1 MSKLTFRK
9 AALNALSSPEALN
22 QVLVVTKPTSWLALV
37 ALGIVIVSAFLWG
50 IFGSVP
56 TVVEARGI
64 LVQEGGITTITALG
78 QGTLSRMIV
87 SEGDTVRPGDT
98 VAIIDVPDLQLKLEN
113 CYAAVRDADSV
124 YSNTLRSVGQS
135 GSLRSSTT
143 SNLRSERSI
152 TLKAAQDKLA
162 TEERQLVAMKDLL
175 DRGLITN
182 YEYIGAKEKVLQAQQ
197 AIIHVRTTE
206 LQDKTQDIQSSFQNQ
221 QDLIRAKEQ
230 LATAIRAANE
240 VQLQYN
246 MSRVVKA
253 NSGGVVTQV
262 SAPLGALVTSGTPIV
277 SVEQDMLN
285 RFMGKHLS
293 VAIFVPPA
301 QGKKISNGMRVR
313 VVPTNIEAS
322 EYGSIEANTIYVS
335 DFPLDANA
343 VRRFINNDAL
353 STYFSVQQEPPIG
366 VVAELVVDTNN
377 TSGFRWTSGRGPDTR
392 ITSGSICTCS
402 IIVNDQRPITL
413 LLPWLKRFLGLS
425 NA

>member
-22 QVLVVTKPTSWLALV
+22 QVLVVTKPVSWVALV
-37 ALGIVIVSAFLWG
+37 ALGTVVVAAFLWG
-50 IFGSVP
+50 VLGSVP

-64 LVQEGGITTITALG
+64 LVREGGITTITALG
-78 QGTLSRMIV
+78 QGILSRMIV
-87 SEGDTVRPGDT
+87 SEGDTVRAGDT
-98 VAIIDVPDLQLKLEN
+98 IAFIDVPDLQLKLEN
-113 CYAAVRDADSV
+113 SYAAVRDADSV
-124 YSNTLRSVGQS
+124 YTNTLRSVGLS

-162 TEERQLVAMKDLL
+162 NEERQLAAMKDLL

-182 YEYIGAKEKVLQAQQ
+182 YEYIGAKEKALQAQQ
-197 AIIHVRTTE
+197 AVIHVRTTE
-206 LQDKTQDIQSSFQNQ
+206 LQDRTQDIQSSFQNQ

-230 LATAIRAANE
+230 LATALRAANE
-240 VQLQYN
+240 IQLQYN
-246 MSRVVKA
+246 VSRVVKA
-253 NSGGVVTQV
+253 NSAGVVTQV
-262 SAPLGALVTSGTPIV
+262 SAPLGALVTHGTPIV
-277 SVEQDMLN
+277 SIEQDKLN
-285 RFMGKHLS
+285 RFMGKRLS

-301 QGKKISNGMRVR
+301 QGKKINTGMRVR

-322 EYGSIEANTIYVS
+322 EYGSIEASTIYVS
-335 DFPLDANA
+335 EFPLDANA

-366 VVAELVVDTNN
+366 VVAELVIDKNN
-377 TSGFRWTSGRGPDTR
+377 HSGFRWTSGRGPNTR

-402 IIVNDQRPITL
+402 IIVDDQRPITL

-425 NA
+425 NG

>member
-22 QVLVVTKPTSWLALV
+22 QVLVVTKPVSWLALA
-37 ALGIVIVSAFLWG
+37 ALGTVVVAAFLWG

-56 TVVEARGI
+56 TIVEARGI
-64 LVQEGGITTITALG
+64 LVQEGGIATITALG
-78 QGTLSRMIV
+78 QGTLSRIMV
-87 SEGDTVRPGDT
+87 REGDTVRSGDT
-98 VAIIDVPDLQLKLEN
+98 IAIIDIPDLQLKLEN

-124 YSNTLRSVGQS
+124 YSNTLRSVDLS

-143 SNLRSERSI
+143 SSIRSERSI

-162 TEERQLVAMKDLL
+162 NEERQLAAMKDLL

-182 YEYIGAKEKVLQAQQ
+182 YEYITAKEKVLLAQQ

-206 LQDKTQDIQSSFQNQ
+206 LQEKTQDIQSSFQNQ
-221 QDLIRAKEQ
+221 QDLIRAKEL
-230 LATAIRAANE
+230 LATAIRTANE

-246 MSRVVKA
+246 VSRVVKA
-253 NSGGVVTQV
+253 SSGGVVTQV

-277 SVEQDMLN
+277 SIEQDMVN

-293 VAIFVPPA
+293 VAIFVPPV
-301 QGKKISNGMRVR
+301 QGKKIGNGMRVR

-322 EYGSIEANTIYVS
+322 EFGSIEANTIYVS
-335 DFPLDANA
+335 QFPLDANA

-366 VVAELVVDTNN
+366 VIAELVVDKNN
-377 TSGFRWTSGRGPDTR
+377 FSGFRWTSGRGPNTR
-392 ITSGSICTCS
+392 VTSGSICTCS

-413 LLPWLKRFLGLS
+413 LLPWLKRFLGFS